1 MYQQKKKIPGFL
13 AACLCVSLLA
23 APLSST
29 YAEYPVYDSEANKH
43 LGEIQAKTSLIY
55 DEIKIIKDNT
65 ETIKEEGQKSNKMQE
80 ADISSFEALSDKL
93 SNKINSF
100 TGDAKK
106 LINVAT
112 SAFKNIST
120 GFKDISSSMNNM
132 IASMHITLNDPGT
145 FVLSQGSRGTD
156 GQPAKGGL
164 VIKVPGCFG
173 GKDTEIVV
181 ASEQETH
188 DVLQGWFP
196 SLGTLDSNGNVTA
209 YRKDQNG
216 IVDVTPHSNKQA
228 ALAAIGFLMA
238 SNEKVLNSYQKL
250 NGYLMAYQKQLD
262 GLLELNAQ
270 LGKDGT
276 SGSVSAQQLANDIS
290 YVRGKIANLQM
301 LMKALDAQ
309 QRIYKSQA
317 ESQVKMNDEITARAQ
332 EAVNRKSCEDSGNAI
347 DSQCSEYEAKYGQY
361 LTYR

>member
-29 YAEYPVYDSEANKH
+29 YAEYPVHDASANNTLQKI
-43 LGEIQAKTSLIY
+43 L
-55 DEIKIIKDNT
+55 DETKKIDTNTENIIK
-65 ETIKEEGQKSNKMQE
+65 EGQKSNKIQE
-80 ADISSFEALSDKL
+80 ADTSSFDALL
-93 SNKINSF
+93 SKINLYTGKAQEFMKAATTAFNKI
-100 TGDAKK
+100 T
-106 LINVAT
+106 
-112 SAFKNIST
+112 T
-120 GFKDISSSMNNM
+120 GFKDVSSSMNHM
-132 IASMHITLNDPGT
+132 IDSMHITLNDPGT

-156 GQPAKGGL
+156 GKPVKGGL

-216 IVDVTPHSNKQA
+216 FVDVTPKSNKQA

-262 GLLELNAQ
+262 GLLELNAK

-332 EAVNRKSCEDSGNAI
+332 EAVNRKSCEDSGDAV

-361 LTYR
+361 LTDR

>member
-13 AACLCVSLLA
+13 AVCLCVSLLA

-29 YAEYPVYDSEANKH
+29 YAEYPVHDASANDTLQKI
-43 LGEIQAKTSLIY
+43 L
-55 DEIKIIKDNT
+55 DETKKIDTNTENIIK
-65 ETIKEEGQKSNKMQE
+65 EGQKSNKIQE
-80 ADISSFEALSDKL
+80 ADTSSFDALL
-93 SNKINSF
+93 SKINLYTGKAQEFMKAATTAFNKI
-100 TGDAKK
+100 T
-106 LINVAT
+106 
-112 SAFKNIST
+112 T
-120 GFKDISSSMNNM
+120 GFKDVSSSMNNM
-132 IASMHITLNDPGT
+132 IDSMHITLNDPGT

-156 GQPAKGGL
+156 GKPVKGGL

-181 ASEQETH
+181 ASQQETH

-216 IVDVTPHSNKQA
+216 FVDVTPKSNKQA

-262 GLLELNAQ
+262 GLLELNAK

-332 EAVNRKSCEDSGNAI
+332 EAVNRKSCEDSGDAV

>member
-1 MYQQKKKIPGFL
+1 MK
-13 AACLCVSLLA
+13 AATTA
-23 APLSST
+23 
-29 YAEYPVYDSEANKH
+29 
-43 LGEIQAKTSLIY
+43 
-55 DEIKIIKDNT
+55 
-65 ETIKEEGQKSNKMQE
+65 
-80 ADISSFEALSDKL
+80 F
-93 SNKINSF
+93 NKI
-100 TGDAKK
+100 T
-106 LINVAT
+106 
-112 SAFKNIST
+112 T
-120 GFKDISSSMNNM
+120 GFKDVSSSMNHM
-132 IASMHITLNDPGT
+132 IDSMHITLNDPGT

-156 GQPAKGGL
+156 GKPAKGGL

-181 ASEQETH
+181 ASPQETH

-216 IVDVTPHSNKQA
+216 FVDVTPKSNKQA

-262 GLLELNAQ
+262 GLLELK

-332 EAVNRKSCEDSGNAI
+332 EAVNRKSCEDSGDAI

-361 LTYR
+361 LTDR

>member
-29 YAEYPVYDSEANKH
+29 YAEYPVHDASANNTLQKI
-43 LGEIQAKTSLIY
+43 L
-55 DEIKIIKDNT
+55 DETKKIDTNTENIIK
-65 ETIKEEGQKSNKMQE
+65 EGQKSNKIQE
-80 ADISSFEALSDKL
+80 ADTSSFEALSDK
-93 SNKINSF
+93 INSF
-100 TGDAKK
+100 TGNAMK
-106 LINVAT
+106 LMKEAT

-120 GFKDISSSMNNM
+120 GFKNMSSEINNM
-132 IASMHITLNDPGT
+132 IDSMHITLNDPGT

-262 GLLELNAQ
+262 GLLELNAK

-332 EAVNRKSCEDSGNAI
+332 AAVNRKSCEDSGNAV

>member
-29 YAEYPVYDSEANKH
+29 YAEYPVHDASANNTLEKI
-43 LGEIQAKTSLIY
+43 L
-55 DEIKIIKDNT
+55 DETKKIDTNTENIIK
-65 ETIKEEGQKSNKMQE
+65 EGQKSNKIQE
-80 ADISSFEALSDKL
+80 ADTSSFDALLGKINL
-93 SNKINSF
+93 YTGKAQEFMKAATTAFNKI
-100 TGDAKK
+100 T
-106 LINVAT
+106 
-112 SAFKNIST
+112 T
-120 GFKDISSSMNNM
+120 GFKDVSSSMNHM
-132 IASMHITLNDPGT
+132 IDSMHITLNDPGT

-156 GQPAKGGL
+156 GKPVKGGL

-181 ASEQETH
+181 ASQQETH

-216 IVDVTPHSNKQA
+216 FVDVTPKSNKQA

-262 GLLELNAQ
+262 GLLELNAK

-332 EAVNRKSCEDSGNAI
+332 EAVNRKSCEDSGDAV

-361 LTYR
+361 LTDR

>member
-23 APLSST
+23 APLFST
-29 YAEYPVYDSEANKH
+29 YAEYPVHDASANNTLEKI
-43 LGEIQAKTSLIY
+43 L
-55 DEIKIIKDNT
+55 DETKKIDTNTENIIK
-65 ETIKEEGQKSNKMQE
+65 EGQKSNKIQE
-80 ADISSFEALSDKL
+80 ADTSSFDALLGKINL
-93 SNKINSF
+93 YTGKAQEFMKAATTAFNKI
-100 TGDAKK
+100 T
-106 LINVAT
+106 
-112 SAFKNIST
+112 T
-120 GFKDISSSMNNM
+120 GFKDVSSSMNNM
-132 IASMHITLNDPGT
+132 IDSMHITLNDPGT

-156 GQPAKGGL
+156 GKPVKGGL

-181 ASEQETH
+181 ASQQETH

-216 IVDVTPHSNKQA
+216 FVDVTPKSNKQA

-262 GLLELNAQ
+262 GLLELNAK

-332 EAVNRKSCEDSGNAI
+332 EAVNRKSCEDSGDAI

>member
-29 YAEYPVYDSEANKH
+29 YAEYPVHDASANNTLEKI
-43 LGEIQAKTSLIY
+43 L
-55 DEIKIIKDNT
+55 DETKKIDTNTENIIK
-65 ETIKEEGQKSNKMQE
+65 EGQKSNKIQE
-80 ADISSFEALSDKL
+80 ADTSSFDALL
-93 SNKINSF
+93 SKINLYTGKAQEFMKAATTAFNKI
-100 TGDAKK
+100 T
-106 LINVAT
+106 
-112 SAFKNIST
+112 T
-120 GFKDISSSMNNM
+120 GFKDVSSSMNNM
-132 IASMHITLNDPGT
+132 IDSMHITLNDPGT

-156 GQPAKGGL
+156 GQPAKGGF

-181 ASEQETH
+181 ASQQETH

-216 IVDVTPHSNKQA
+216 FVDVTPKSNKQA

-262 GLLELNAQ
+262 GLLELNAK

-276 SGSVSAQQLANDIS
+276 SGSVTAQQLANDIS

-332 EAVNRKSCEDSGNAI
+332 EAVNRKSCEDSGDAI

-361 LTYR
+361 LTDR

>member
-29 YAEYPVYDSEANKH
+29 YAEYPVHDASANNTLEKI
-43 LGEIQAKTSLIY
+43 L
-55 DEIKIIKDNT
+55 DETKKIDTNTENIIK
-65 ETIKEEGQKSNKMQE
+65 EGQKSNKIQE
-80 ADISSFEALSDKL
+80 ADTSSFDALLGKINL
-93 SNKINSF
+93 YTGKAQEFMKAATTAFNKI
-100 TGDAKK
+100 T
-106 LINVAT
+106 
-112 SAFKNIST
+112 T
-120 GFKDISSSMNNM
+120 GFKDVSSSMNHM
-132 IASMHITLNDPGT
+132 IDSMHITLNDPGT

-156 GQPAKGGL
+156 GKPVKGGL

-181 ASEQETH
+181 ASQQETH

-216 IVDVTPHSNKQA
+216 FVDVTPKSNKQA

-262 GLLELNAQ
+262 GLLELNAK

-332 EAVNRKSCEDSGNAI
+332 EAVNRKSCEDSGDAI

-361 LTYR
+361 LTDR

>member
-29 YAEYPVYDSEANKH
+29 YAEYPVHDASANNTLQKI
-43 LGEIQAKTSLIY
+43 L
-55 DEIKIIKDNT
+55 DETKKIDTNTENIIK
-65 ETIKEEGQKSNKMQE
+65 EGQKSNKIQE
-80 ADISSFEALSDKL
+80 ADTSSFDALL
-93 SNKINSF
+93 SKINLYTGKAQEFMKAATTAFNKI
-100 TGDAKK
+100 T
-106 LINVAT
+106 
-112 SAFKNIST
+112 T
-120 GFKDISSSMNNM
+120 GFKDVSSSMNNM
-132 IASMHITLNDPGT
+132 IDSMHITLNDPGT

-156 GQPAKGGL
+156 GKPVKGGL

-181 ASEQETH
+181 ASQQETH

-216 IVDVTPHSNKQA
+216 FVDVTPKSNKQA

-262 GLLELNAQ
+262 GLLELNAK

-317 ESQVKMNDEITARAQ
+317 ESQAKMNDEITARAQ
-332 EAVNRKSCEDSGNAI
+332 EAVNRKSCEDSGDAV

>member
-29 YAEYPVYDSEANKH
+29 YAEYPVHDASANNTLEKI
-43 LGEIQAKTSLIY
+43 L
-55 DEIKIIKDNT
+55 DETKKIDTNTENIIK
-65 ETIKEEGQKSNKMQE
+65 EGQKSNKIQE
-80 ADISSFEALSDKL
+80 ADTSSFDALL
-93 SNKINSF
+93 SKINLYTGKAQEFMKAATTAFNKI
-100 TGDAKK
+100 T
-106 LINVAT
+106 
-112 SAFKNIST
+112 T
-120 GFKDISSSMNNM
+120 GFKDVSSSMNNM
-132 IASMHITLNDPGT
+132 IDSMHITLNDPGT

-156 GQPAKGGL
+156 GKPVKGGL

-181 ASEQETH
+181 ASQQETH

-216 IVDVTPHSNKQA
+216 FVDVTPKSNKQA

-301 LMKALDAQ
+301 MMKALDAQ

-332 EAVNRKSCEDSGNAI
+332 EAVNRKSCEDSGDAI

-361 LTYR
+361 LTDR

>member
-29 YAEYPVYDSEANKH
+29 YAEYPVHDASANNTLQKI
-43 LGEIQAKTSLIY
+43 L
-55 DEIKIIKDNT
+55 DETKKIDTNTENIIK
-65 ETIKEEGQKSNKMQE
+65 EGQKSNKIQE
-80 ADISSFEALSDKL
+80 ADTSSFDALLGKINL
-93 SNKINSF
+93 YTGKAQEFMKAATTAFNKI
-100 TGDAKK
+100 T
-106 LINVAT
+106 
-112 SAFKNIST
+112 T
-120 GFKDISSSMNNM
+120 GFKDVSSSMNHM
-132 IASMHITLNDPGT
+132 IDSMHITLNDPGT

-156 GQPAKGGL
+156 GKPVKGGL

-181 ASEQETH
+181 ASQQETH

-216 IVDVTPHSNKQA
+216 FVDVTPKSNKQA

-262 GLLELNAQ
+262 GLLELNAK

-332 EAVNRKSCEDSGNAI
+332 EAVNRKSCEDSGDAV

-361 LTYR
+361 LTDR

>member
-29 YAEYPVYDSEANKH
+29 YAEYPVHDASANNTLQKI
-43 LGEIQAKTSLIY
+43 L
-55 DEIKIIKDNT
+55 DETKKIDTNTENIIK
-65 ETIKEEGQKSNKMQE
+65 EGQKSNKIQE
-80 ADISSFEALSDKL
+80 ADTSSFDALL
-93 SNKINSF
+93 SKINLYTGKAQEFMKAATTAFNKI
-100 TGDAKK
+100 T
-106 LINVAT
+106 
-112 SAFKNIST
+112 T
-120 GFKDISSSMNNM
+120 GFKDVSSSMNNM
-132 IASMHITLNDPGT
+132 IDSMHITLNDPGT

-156 GQPAKGGL
+156 GKPVKGGL

-181 ASEQETH
+181 ASQQETH

-216 IVDVTPHSNKQA
+216 FVDVTPKSNKQA

-332 EAVNRKSCEDSGNAI
+332 EAVNRKSCEDSGDAI

-361 LTYR
+361 LTDR

>member
-29 YAEYPVYDSEANKH
+29 YAEYPVHDASANNTLEKI
-43 LGEIQAKTSLIY
+43 L
-55 DEIKIIKDNT
+55 DETKKIDTNTENIIK
-65 ETIKEEGQKSNKMQE
+65 EGQKSNKIQE
-80 ADISSFEALSDKL
+80 ADTSSFDALL
-93 SNKINSF
+93 SKINLYTGKAQEFMKAATTAFNKI
-100 TGDAKK
+100 T
-106 LINVAT
+106 
-112 SAFKNIST
+112 T
-120 GFKDISSSMNNM
+120 GFKDVSSSMNNM
-132 IASMHITLNDPGT
+132 IDSMHITLNDPGT

-156 GQPAKGGL
+156 GKPVKGGL

-181 ASEQETH
+181 ASQQETH

-216 IVDVTPHSNKQA
+216 FVDVTPKSNKQA

-332 EAVNRKSCEDSGNAI
+332 EAVNRKSCEDSGDAV

>member
-29 YAEYPVYDSEANKH
+29 YAEYPVHDASANNTLEKI
-43 LGEIQAKTSLIY
+43 L
-55 DEIKIIKDNT
+55 DETKKIDTNTENIIK
-65 ETIKEEGQKSNKMQE
+65 EGQKSNKIQE
-80 ADISSFEALSDKL
+80 ADTSSFDALLGKINL
-93 SNKINSF
+93 YTGKAQEFMKAATTAFNKI
-100 TGDAKK
+100 T
-106 LINVAT
+106 
-112 SAFKNIST
+112 T
-120 GFKDISSSMNNM
+120 GFKDVSSSMNHM
-132 IASMHITLNDPGT
+132 IDSMHITLNDPGT

-156 GQPAKGGL
+156 GKPVKGGL

-181 ASEQETH
+181 ASQQETH

-216 IVDVTPHSNKQA
+216 FVDVTPKSNKQA

-262 GLLELNAQ
+262 GLLELNAK

-332 EAVNRKSCEDSGNAI
+332 EAVNRKSCEDSGDAI

-361 LTYR
+361 LIDR

>member
-29 YAEYPVYDSEANKH
+29 YAEYPVHDASANDTLQKI
-43 LGEIQAKTSLIY
+43 L
-55 DEIKIIKDNT
+55 DETKKIDTNTENIIK
-65 ETIKEEGQKSNKMQE
+65 EGQKSNKIQE
-80 ADISSFEALSDKL
+80 ADTSSFDALL
-93 SNKINSF
+93 SKINLYTGKAQEFMKAATTAFNKI
-100 TGDAKK
+100 T
-106 LINVAT
+106 
-112 SAFKNIST
+112 T
-120 GFKDISSSMNNM
+120 GFKDVSSSMNNM
-132 IASMHITLNDPGT
+132 IDSMHITLNDPGT

-156 GQPAKGGL
+156 GKPVKGGL

-181 ASEQETH
+181 ASQQETH

-216 IVDVTPHSNKQA
+216 FVDVTPKSNKQA

-262 GLLELNAQ
+262 GLLELNAK

-290 YVRGKIANLQM
+290 YVRGKISNLQM

-332 EAVNRKSCEDSGNAI
+332 EAVNRKSCEDSGDAI

-361 LTYR
+361 LTDR

>member
-29 YAEYPVYDSEANKH
+29 YAEYPVHDASANNTLEKI
-43 LGEIQAKTSLIY
+43 L
-55 DEIKIIKDNT
+55 DETKKIDTNTENIIK
-65 ETIKEEGQKSNKMQE
+65 EGQKSNKIQE
-80 ADISSFEALSDKL
+80 ADTSSFDALL
-93 SNKINSF
+93 SKINLYTGKAQEFMKAATTAFNKI
-100 TGDAKK
+100 T
-106 LINVAT
+106 
-112 SAFKNIST
+112 T
-120 GFKDISSSMNNM
+120 GFKDVSSSMNNM
-132 IASMHITLNDPGT
+132 IDSMHITLNDPGT

-156 GQPAKGGL
+156 GKPVKGGL

-181 ASEQETH
+181 ASQQETH

-216 IVDVTPHSNKQA
+216 FVDVTPRSNKQA

-301 LMKALDAQ
+301 MMKALDAQ

-332 EAVNRKSCEDSGNAI
+332 EAVNRKSCEDSGDAI

-361 LTYR
+361 LTDR

>member
-29 YAEYPVYDSEANKH
+29 YAEYPVHDASANDTLQKI
-43 LGEIQAKTSLIY
+43 L
-55 DEIKIIKDNT
+55 DETKKIDTNTENIIK
-65 ETIKEEGQKSNKMQE
+65 EGQKSNKIQE
-80 ADISSFEALSDKL
+80 ADTSSFDALL
-93 SNKINSF
+93 SKINLYTGKAQEFMKAATTAFNKI
-100 TGDAKK
+100 T
-106 LINVAT
+106 
-112 SAFKNIST
+112 T
-120 GFKDISSSMNNM
+120 GFKDVSSSMNNM
-132 IASMHITLNDPGT
+132 IDSMHITLNDPGT

-156 GQPAKGGL
+156 GKPVKGGL

-181 ASEQETH
+181 ASQQETH

-216 IVDVTPHSNKQA
+216 FVDVTPKSNKQA

-332 EAVNRKSCEDSGNAI
+332 EAVNRKSCEDSGDAV

>member
-29 YAEYPVYDSEANKH
+29 YAEYPVHDASANNTLEKI
-43 LGEIQAKTSLIY
+43 L
-55 DEIKIIKDNT
+55 DETKKIDTNTENIIK
-65 ETIKEEGQKSNKMQE
+65 EGQKSNKIQE
-80 ADISSFEALSDKL
+80 ADTSSFDALL
-93 SNKINSF
+93 SKINLYTGKAQEFMKAATTAFNKI
-100 TGDAKK
+100 T
-106 LINVAT
+106 
-112 SAFKNIST
+112 T
-120 GFKDISSSMNNM
+120 GFKDVSSSMNNM
-132 IASMHITLNDPGT
+132 IDSMHITLNDPGT

-156 GQPAKGGL
+156 GKPVKGGL

-181 ASEQETH
+181 ASPQETH

-216 IVDVTPHSNKQA
+216 FVDVTPKSNKQA

-262 GLLELNAQ
+262 GLLELNAK

-332 EAVNRKSCEDSGNAI
+332 EAVNRKSCEDSGDAV

-361 LTYR
+361 LTDR

>member
-29 YAEYPVYDSEANKH
+29 YAEYPVHDASANNTLEKI
-43 LGEIQAKTSLIY
+43 L
-55 DEIKIIKDNT
+55 DETKKIDTNTENIIK
-65 ETIKEEGQKSNKMQE
+65 EGQKSNKIQE
-80 ADISSFEALSDKL
+80 ADTSSFDALL
-93 SNKINSF
+93 SKINLYTGKAQEFMKAATTAFNKI
-100 TGDAKK
+100 T
-106 LINVAT
+106 
-112 SAFKNIST
+112 T
-120 GFKDISSSMNNM
+120 GFKDVSNSMNNM
-132 IASMHITLNDPGT
+132 IDSMHITLNDPGT

-156 GQPAKGGL
+156 GKPVKGGL

-181 ASEQETH
+181 ASQQETH

-216 IVDVTPHSNKQA
+216 FVDVTPKSNKQA

-262 GLLELNAQ
+262 GLLELNAK

-332 EAVNRKSCEDSGNAI
+332 EAVNRKSCEESGDAV

>member
-29 YAEYPVYDSEANKH
+29 YAEYPVHDASANNTLEKI
-43 LGEIQAKTSLIY
+43 L
-55 DEIKIIKDNT
+55 DETKKIDTNTKDIVN
-65 ETIKEEGQKSNKMQE
+65 EGLKSNIIQE
-80 ADISSFEALSDKL
+80 TDTSSFEALSK
-93 SNKINSF
+93 KINLF
-100 TGDAKK
+100 TGDAMN
-106 LINVAT
+106 LIKAAT
-112 SAFKNIST
+112 TALNKIT
-120 GFKDISSSMNNM
+120 AGFKDVSSSMNNM
-132 IASMHITLNDPGT
+132 IDSMHITLNDPGT

-156 GQPAKGGL
+156 GKPVKGGL

-216 IVDVTPHSNKQA
+216 FVDVTPKSNKQA

-270 LGKDGT
+270 LGKDVP

-332 EAVNRKSCEDSGNAI
+332 EAVNRKSCEDSGDAV

>member
-29 YAEYPVYDSEANKH
+29 YAEYPVHDASANNTLQKI
-43 LGEIQAKTSLIY
+43 L
-55 DEIKIIKDNT
+55 DETKKIDTNTENIIK
-65 ETIKEEGQKSNKMQE
+65 EGQKSNKIQE
-80 ADISSFEALSDKL
+80 ADTSSFDALL
-93 SNKINSF
+93 SKINLYTGKAQEFMKAATTAFNKI
-100 TGDAKK
+100 T
-106 LINVAT
+106 
-112 SAFKNIST
+112 T
-120 GFKDISSSMNNM
+120 GFKDVSSSMNHM
-132 IASMHITLNDPGT
+132 IDSMHITLNDPGT

-156 GQPAKGGL
+156 GKPVKGGL

-181 ASEQETH
+181 ASQQETH

-216 IVDVTPHSNKQA
+216 FVDVTPKSNKQA

-262 GLLELNAQ
+262 GLLELNAK

-332 EAVNRKSCEDSGNAI
+332 EAVNRKSCEDSGDAV

-361 LTYR
+361 LTDR

>member
-29 YAEYPVYDSEANKH
+29 YAEYPVHDASANNTLEKI
-43 LGEIQAKTSLIY
+43 L
-55 DEIKIIKDNT
+55 DETKKIDTNTENIIK
-65 ETIKEEGQKSNKMQE
+65 EGQKSNKIQE
-80 ADISSFEALSDKL
+80 ADTSSFDALLGKINL
-93 SNKINSF
+93 YTGKAQEFMKAATTAFNKI
-100 TGDAKK
+100 T
-106 LINVAT
+106 
-112 SAFKNIST
+112 T
-120 GFKDISSSMNNM
+120 GFKDVSSSMNHM
-132 IASMHITLNDPGT
+132 IDSMHITLNDPGT

-156 GQPAKGGL
+156 GKPVKGGL

-181 ASEQETH
+181 ASQQETH

-216 IVDVTPHSNKQA
+216 FVDVTPKSNKQA

-262 GLLELNAQ
+262 GLLELNAK

-332 EAVNRKSCEDSGNAI
+332 EAVNRKSCEDSGDAV

>member
-29 YAEYPVYDSEANKH
+29 YAEYPVHDASANDTLQKI
-43 LGEIQAKTSLIY
+43 L
-55 DEIKIIKDNT
+55 DETKKIDTNTENIIK
-65 ETIKEEGQKSNKMQE
+65 EGQKSNKIQE
-80 ADISSFEALSDKL
+80 ADTSSFDALL
-93 SNKINSF
+93 SKINLYTGKAQEFMKAATTAFNKI
-100 TGDAKK
+100 T
-106 LINVAT
+106 
-112 SAFKNIST
+112 T
-120 GFKDISSSMNNM
+120 GFKDVSSSMNNM
-132 IASMHITLNDPGT
+132 IDSMHITLNDPGT

-156 GQPAKGGL
+156 GEPAKGSL

-181 ASEQETH
+181 ASQQETH

-216 IVDVTPHSNKQA
+216 FVDVTPKSNKQA

-332 EAVNRKSCEDSGNAI
+332 EAVNRKSCEDSGDAV

>member
-29 YAEYPVYDSEANKH
+29 YAEYPVHDASANNTLQKI
-43 LGEIQAKTSLIY
+43 L
-55 DEIKIIKDNT
+55 DETKKIDTNTENIIK
-65 ETIKEEGQKSNKMQE
+65 EGQKSNKIQE
-80 ADISSFEALSDKL
+80 ADTSSFDALL
-93 SNKINSF
+93 SKINLYTGKAQEFMKAATTAFNKI
-100 TGDAKK
+100 T
-106 LINVAT
+106 
-112 SAFKNIST
+112 T
-120 GFKDISSSMNNM
+120 GFKDVSSSMNNM
-132 IASMHITLNDPGT
+132 IDSMHITLNDPGT

-156 GQPAKGGL
+156 GKPVKGGL

-181 ASEQETH
+181 ASQQETH

-216 IVDVTPHSNKQA
+216 FVDVTPKSNKQA

-332 EAVNRKSCEDSGNAI
+332 EAVNRKSCEDSGDAV

>member
-29 YAEYPVYDSEANKH
+29 YAEYPVHDASANNTLEKI
-43 LGEIQAKTSLIY
+43 L
-55 DEIKIIKDNT
+55 DETKKIDTNTENIIK
-65 ETIKEEGQKSNKMQE
+65 EGQKSNKIQE
-80 ADISSFEALSDKL
+80 ADTSSFDALLGKINL
-93 SNKINSF
+93 YTGKAQEFMKAATTAFNKI
-100 TGDAKK
+100 T
-106 LINVAT
+106 
-112 SAFKNIST
+112 T
-120 GFKDISSSMNNM
+120 GFKDVSSSMNHM
-132 IASMHITLNDPGT
+132 IDSMHITLNDPGT

-156 GQPAKGGL
+156 GKPAKGGL

-181 ASEQETH
+181 ASQQETH

-216 IVDVTPHSNKQA
+216 FVDVTPKSNKQA

-262 GLLELNAQ
+262 GLLELNAK

-332 EAVNRKSCEDSGNAI
+332 EAVNRKSCEDSGDAV